1 MDPLTHTLTGLALS
15 RAGLNR
21 WTAHATPLLLLAA
34 NAPDIDIVAY
44 AAGPATYLHYHR
56 NLTHALVAIPLLA
69 LLLVLV
75 VRLFARKPF
84 HWKWAYL
91 VSLLG
96 VASHPL
102 LDWTN
107 IYGVRW
113 FLPFS
118 GEWVRADIFS
128 LVDIWIW
135 AVLLLAALAPAL
147 AKLVSS
153 EIGARPGSGRGWAI
167 FALSFMALYGGGR
180 YVLHERAVAVLDAR
194 MYDGMTPVRVAALP
208 DTVNPFRWRG
218 LVETEAFYSIYDVN
232 LLREFDPTEG
242 RTLYKTEPGPAET
255 AAATAA
261 RGTQAFQTFLDFSKY
276 PLWRFTEAGGTEPAI
291 RVEVMDLRFGAP
303 PQPRFVAEAVVRPNG
318 QVERSGFAY
327 EPKSEP

>member
-21 WTAHATPLLLLAA
+21 RTAHATPLLLLAA
-34 NAPDIDIVAY
+34 NAPDIDILAY
-44 AAGPATYLHYHR
+44 AAGQASYLHYHR
-56 NLTHALVAIPLLA
+56 HLTHALVAIPFLA
-69 LLLVLV
+69 LLPVLV
-75 VRLFARKPF
+75 VRLASRKPLD
-84 HWKWAYL
+84 WKWAYL

-96 VASHPL
+96 VATHPL

-107 IYGVRW
+107 VYGVRW

-118 GEWVRADIFS
+118 SEWVRADIFS

-135 AVLLLAALAPAL
+135 VVLLLAALAPAL
-147 AKLVSS
+147 ARLVSS

-180 YVLHERAVAVLDAR
+180 YLLHERALAVLDAR
-194 MYDGMTPVRVAALP
+194 MYDGLTPLRVAAMP
-208 DTVNPFRWRG
+208 DMVNPFRWRG
-218 LVETEAFYSIYDVN
+218 LVETEPFYSIYDLN
-232 LLREFDPTEG
+232 LLREFDPAEG
-242 RTLYKTEPGPAET
+242 RILYKTEPGPAET
-255 AAATAA
+255 AAANTA
-261 RGTQAFQTFLDFSKY
+261 RRTQAFEVFLDFSKY
-276 PLWRFTEAGGTEPAI
+276 PLWRFSEASGTEPAM

-303 PQPRFVAEAVVRPNG
+303 PRPRFVAEAVVRPNG

-327 EPKSEP
+327 EPKPD